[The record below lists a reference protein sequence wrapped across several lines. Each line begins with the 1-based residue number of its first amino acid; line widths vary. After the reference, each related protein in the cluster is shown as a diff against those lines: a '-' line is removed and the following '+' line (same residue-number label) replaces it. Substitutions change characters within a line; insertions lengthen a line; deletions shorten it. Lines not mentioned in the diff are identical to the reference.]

1 MVKQAHSVDNP
12 SEKELNFSLLI
23 DLMQIIADILSS
35 LQLSRRNIRIV
46 FLTFRFLRNRF
57 VKQLFIFLV
66 RFCRS
71 KMSIFQMTKTINR

>member
-12 SEKELNFSLLI
+12 SEKELNLSLLI
-23 DLMQIIADILSS
+23 DLMQISADILSS

-46 FLTFRFLRNRF
+46 FLTFRFLRSRF

-66 RFCRS
+66 HFCRS